1 MTAPQPPE
9 QLPAWRAF
17 IKRRPLLSFFT
28 LCITL
33 SWVAWIPYIVGDHGL
48 GIEDIEVG
56 DPGTAQ
62 ILLMLPG
69 AYLGP
74 IFSAFLVTAVAD
86 GREGVRKWVGRL
98 FRWRVGL
105 RWYALALLGVPAALV
120 LCSLVFSGGAI
131 QAPPTMALLMF
142 LPGLVMQFLTTGIAE
157 EPGWRDF
164 ALPRMQP
171 LFGPLLGTVILGLIW
186 GVWHLPLFVTQ
197 WAGYPEEFT
206 WLAPVEFTISCVA
219 ISIVMTW
226 VFNRTGESLPV
237 AILLHAGVN
246 NFMSIVYG
254 PMFPSI
260 DNRAMSAHVML
271 LAFGIAA
278 VVLLITTKGKLG
290 YVPVAE
296 EPGSSHGSHEPG
308 ENVQV

>member
-1 MTAPQPPE
+1 MHELERERQE
-9 QLPAWRAF
+9 GR
-17 IKRRPLLSFFT
+17 
-28 LCITL
+28 
-33 SWVAWIPYIVGDHGL
+33 HGL
-48 GIEDIEVG
+48 GIENIGVG

-98 FRWRVGL
+98 FKWRVGP
-105 RWYALALLGVPAALV
+105 RWYALALLGVPAALI
-120 LCSLVFSGGAI
+120 LRSLVFSGGAI
-131 QAPPTMALLMF
+131 EAPPTMMF
-142 LPGLVMQFLTTGIAE
+142 LMIIPGLVLQFLTTGIAE

-186 GVWHLPLFVTQ
+186 GLWHFPLFLTQ
-197 WAGYPEEFT
+197 WAGYPDEVT
-206 WLAPVEFTISCVA
+206 WLSPVEFTISCVA

-237 AILLHAGVN
+237 AILLHASVN
-246 NFMSIVYG
+246 NFMSIAYG

-260 DNRAMSAHVML
+260 DTRVLGAHVML

-278 VVLLITTKGKLG
+278 VVILITTKGRLG
-290 YVPVAE
+290 YVPAVE
-296 EPGSSHGSHEPG
+296 DPTTQETE
-308 ENVQV
+308 ENVQA